1 MSDTATKEL
10 VNALNDP
17 EEPLTPE
24 VEEAAVS
31 VAGVLKNVLKS
42 SSGTSQATGSTP
54 ADSSSLK
61 VQTNKKN
68 IYFFGSVSSIIRPG
82 NDIISHADFLIQKHK
97 QPDLGILPEI
107 YMFIIAC
114 N

>member
-24 VEEAAVS
+24 VEEAAVG

-42 SSGTSQATGSTP
+42 SSGTSQETGSTP
-54 ADSSSLK
+54 ADSSSSK
-61 VQTNKKN
+61 VQTNKQTKK
-68 IYFFGSVSSIIRPG
+68 FSSG
-82 NDIISHADFLIQKHK
+82 LLALLSDQATT
-97 QPDLGILPEI
+97 
-107 YMFIIAC
+107 
-114 N
+114 